1 MGGGQV
7 VEDLGLVVVGGGGPS
22 LLGRDW
28 LGRLR
33 LDWREVYNLRAT
45 SDTLDSLLAKH
56 TDLFRNE
63 LGTLRGVTAKLHVS
77 PDAQPRF
84 YRPRAIPYG
93 LRSRVDQALEK
104 LVTDGVLEPV
114 RFSEWAAPIVPI
126 VKRDGSIRV
135 CGDYKL
141 TVNQA
146 AVVDTYPLP
155 LVQDIFAS
163 LANGKT
169 FTKLDLAHAYQQL
182 ILDADSRPYTT
193 INIHKGLFQHTRL
206 PWEWPDRP
214 WARLHIDYAGPI
226 KGKMVLVVV
235 DSHSK
240 WMEALVVN
248 SATSNA
254 TVVKLQTVFATHGLT
269 EVIVSDNGTA
279 FTSDEFALFVQR
291 NGIRHLTSA
300 PYHPASN
307 GLAERAVQTLKS
319 ALKDPGG
326 VRLETQICHFLFR
339 YRITPHSTTG
349 IPPAELLLG
358 RRPRSRLDLL
368 HPDVAGRVRKKQEDQ
383 KSNHDRHCRSQ
394 ELSVG
399 QPV

>member
-1 MGGGQV
+1 MVPTKGREGVISILHEQHPGITRIKRLARGHV
-7 VEDLGLVVVGGGGPS
+7 WWPGIDKELELAVRSCVECQEHQKSP
-22 LLGRDW
+22 
-28 LGRLR
+28 
-33 LDWREVYNLRAT
+33 
-45 SDTLDSLLAKH
+45 AK
-56 TDLFRNE
+56 
-63 LGTLRGVTAKLHVS
+63 
-77 PDAQPRF
+77 
-84 YRPRAIPYG
+84 
-93 LRSRVDQALEK
+93 
-104 LVTDGVLEPV
+104 
-114 RFSEWAAPIVPI
+114 VPM
-126 VKRDGSIRV
+126 
-135 CGDYKL
+135 
-141 TVNQA
+141 
-146 AVVDTYPLP
+146 
-155 LVQDIFAS
+155 
-163 LANGKT
+163 
-169 FTKLDLAHAYQQL
+169 H
-182 ILDADSRPYTT
+182 
-193 INIHKGLFQHTRL
+193 

-254 TVVKLQTVFATHGLT
+254 TVEKLQTVFATHGLP

-291 NGIRHLTSA
+291 NGIRHLISA

-319 ALKDPGG
+319 ALKKDPGG

-368 HPDVAGRVRKKQEDQ
+368 HPDIAGRVRKKQEDQ
-383 KSNHDRHCRSQ
+383 KSNHDRHCRSR

-399 QPV
+399 QPVWVKSLPTGTSWLPGTIIQVQSLERFRVCLRDGRTVDRHVDHIRPRIESAQPEPHMEPVIPASELLEDNDPPLEDSAPPPPSPGGPLADSVEPSPPSRRSVRDRQPPERLM